1 MTRNILRTIS
11 CDFVDHVFILDR
23 GQMRIRY
30 FSFWII
36 LLFSAASCPAQEID
50 WTKARGEA
58 VQLLQ
63 ELIRIDTTNP
73 PGNER
78 LAALHLQKTL
88 EAEGIETRV
97 LDVTPGRANLYARIK
112 GDGRGRPLILL
123 SHTDVVMAEPERW
136 SVPPFSGEI
145 RDGFVYGRGASDMKG
160 TAAVHA
166 TLMRLLK
173 RLNIP
178 LKRDVI
184 LLAVADEEAGGAGAR
199 SIIENH
205 PDLIRNAEFLL
216 NEGDVAYVKDG
227 KLQQYGVDVMEKA
240 ALWLRISAKGP
251 AGHGSIPL
259 ANSSVNRLLRAI
271 DRLRAWQTPINVP
284 PAVAQG
290 YRILAARQSDPV
302 LRIAYA
308 NLEKSLRN
316 PALRKKL
323 LTDNTLNAE
332 VRNTFTIT
340 GLHGSDKV
348 NVIPGTAWAQIDAR
362 LLPGETPG
370 GFIAKLRRVLA
381 DPGLEIEM
389 LEGSV
394 PTSSSADTALMRAIR
409 TVAARRDRNV
419 PVIPTMLTSS
429 TDSSKFRSVGI
440 TAYGFEPFK
449 MDDGELDRAHGD
461 DERLS
466 VENVGFAL
474 QFLYEVLR
482 ELN

>member
-1 MTRNILRTIS
+1 
-11 CDFVDHVFILDR
+11 
-23 GQMRIRY
+23 MRIRH
-30 FSFWII
+30 F
-36 LLFSAASCPAQEID
+36 LLVIFLLLSAGQCQAQDID
-50 WTKARGEA
+50 WPKASAEA

-78 LAALHLQKTL
+78 AAALHIQKLLQ
-88 EAEGIETRV
+88 ADGIETRV
-97 LDVTPGRANLYARIK
+97 LDVSPGRANLYARIR
-112 GDGRGRPLILL
+112 GDGSRRPLILL

-136 SVPPFSGEI
+136 SVPPFGGEI
-145 RDGFVYGRGASDMKG
+145 LDGFVYGRGASDMKG
-160 TAAVHA
+160 TVAVHV

-178 LKRDVI
+178 LKRDLI

-205 PDLIRNAEFLL
+205 LDLIRDAEFLL
-216 NEGDVAYVKDG
+216 NEGDVAYVKNG

-240 ALWLRISAKGP
+240 ALWLRIIAKGP

-259 ANSSVNRLLRAI
+259 ANSSVNHLLKALGRLS
-271 DRLRAWQTPINVP
+271 AWETPINVP

-290 YRILAARQSDPV
+290 YRLRAVQQSDPV
-302 LRIAYA
+302 LKIAYL

-316 PALRKKL
+316 PRLRKRL
-323 LTDNTLNAE
+323 LADKTLNAE
-332 VRNTFTIT
+332 VRNTLTIT

-362 LLPGETPG
+362 LLPGETPT
-370 GFIAKLRRVLA
+370 GFIAKLRIVLA
-381 DPGLEIEM
+381 DPTLEIEI
-389 LEGSV
+389 LESSTPTGSNV
-394 PTSSSADTALMRAIR
+394 ETALMRAIR
-409 TVAARRDRNV
+409 AVAARRDPGI

-429 TDSSKFRSVGI
+429 TDSAKFRGVGI

-449 MDDGELDRAHGD
+449 MDDGELDRSHGD

-466 VENVGFAL
+466 VDNVGFGL
-474 QFLYEVLR
+474 QFLYEVLV

>member
-1 MTRNILRTIS
+1 
-11 CDFVDHVFILDR
+11 
-23 GQMRIRY
+23 
-30 FSFWII
+30 
-36 LLFSAASCPAQEID
+36 
-50 WTKARGEA
+50 
-58 VQLLQ
+58 
-63 ELIRIDTTNP
+63 
-73 PGNER
+73 
-78 LAALHLQKTL
+78 
-88 EAEGIETRV
+88 
-97 LDVTPGRANLYARIK
+97 
-112 GDGRGRPLILL
+112 
-123 SHTDVVMAEPERW
+123 
-136 SVPPFSGEI
+136 
-145 RDGFVYGRGASDMKG
+145 MKG
-160 TAAVHA
+160 TAAVHV

-199 SIIENH
+199 SIVENH
-205 PDLIRNAEFLL
+205 LDLIRGAEFLL
-216 NEGDVAYVKDG
+216 NEGDVAYIKNG

-259 ANSSVNRLLRAI
+259 ANSSVNRLLKAL
-271 DRLRAWQTPINVP
+271 DRLRAWETPISVP

-302 LRIAYA
+302 LKIAYL

-316 PALRKKL
+316 PELRKKL
-323 LTDNTLNAE
+323 LADRTLNAE
-332 VRNTFTIT
+332 VRNTLTIT

-348 NVIPGTAWAQIDAR
+348 NVIPGSAWAQIDAR
-362 LLPGETPG
+362 LLPGETPA
-370 GFIAKLRRVLA
+370 GFIKKLRGVLA
-381 DPGLEIEM
+381 DPGLEIEI
-389 LEGSV
+389 LEGST
-394 PTSSSADTALMRAIR
+394 PTSSSADTALMSAIR
-409 TVAARRDRNV
+409 TVAARRDPSV

-474 QFLYEVLR
+474 QFLYEVLL

>member
-1 MTRNILRTIS
+1 
-11 CDFVDHVFILDR
+11 
-23 GQMRIRY
+23 MRIHY
-30 FSFWII
+30 FF
-36 LLFSAASCPAQEID
+36 LLVVVLLLSAGPCQAQDID
-50 WTKARGEA
+50 WSKARAEA

-78 LAALHLQKTL
+78 AAALHIQKL
-88 EAEGIETRV
+88 LDADGIETRL
-97 LDVTPGRANLYARIK
+97 LDFAPGRANLYARIK

-145 RDGFVYGRGASDMKG
+145 HDGFVYGRGASDMKG
-160 TAAVHA
+160 TGAVHV

-173 RLNIP
+173 RLKIP

-184 LLAVADEEAGGAGAR
+184 LLAVADEEAGGGGAR
-199 SIIENH
+199 SLIENH
-205 PDLIRNAEFLL
+205 PDLIRGAEFLL

-240 ALWLRISAKGP
+240 ALWLRITAKGP

-259 ANSSVNRLLRAI
+259 ANSSVNRLLTAL

-290 YRILAARQSDPV
+290 YRILAARQSDPM
-302 LRIAYA
+302 LKIAYA
-308 NLEKSLRN
+308 NLEKSLKD
-316 PALRKKL
+316 PKLREKL

-332 VRNTFTIT
+332 VRNTLTIT
-340 GLHGSDKV
+340 GLHGSEKV
-348 NVIPGTAWAQIDAR
+348 NVIPGSAWAQVDAR
-362 LLPGETPG
+362 LLPGETPE
-370 GFIAKLRRVLA
+370 GFIAKLRVVLA
-381 DPGLEIEM
+381 DPSLEIEI
-389 LEGSV
+389 LEGST
-394 PTSSSADTALMRAIR
+394 PTGSNADTALMNAIR
-409 TVAARRDRNV
+409 TVAARRDPSV

-429 TDSSKFRSVGI
+429 TDSAKFRNVGI
-440 TAYGFEPFK
+440 TAYGFEPYK

-474 QFLYEVLR
+474 KFLYEVLM

>member
-1 MTRNILRTIS
+1 MENRKWKMRFLTTPPVLVVLVLLIS
-11 CDFVDHVFILDR
+11 AGH
-23 GQMRIRY
+23 
-30 FSFWII
+30 
-36 LLFSAASCPAQEID
+36 CPATDID
-50 WTKARGEA
+50 WSKARDEA

-78 LAALHLQKTL
+78 LVARHIQKLL
-88 EAEGIETRV
+88 EADGIETKV
-97 LDVTPGRANLYARIK
+97 LDIVPGRANLYARLR
-112 GDGRGRPLILL
+112 GDGSRRPLILL
-123 SHTDVVMAEPERW
+123 SHTDVVMAEPQRW

-145 RDGFVYGRGASDMKG
+145 RDGFIYGRGASDMKG
-160 TAAVHA
+160 TAAVHV

-173 RLNIP
+173 RLNVP

-205 PDLIRNAEFLL
+205 PDLIRGAEFLL
-216 NEGDVAYVKDG
+216 NEGDVAYVKNG

-240 ALWLRISAKGP
+240 ALWLRITAKGP

-259 ANSSVNRLLRAI
+259 ANSSVNRLLKAL
-271 DRLRAWQTPINVP
+271 DRLRAWETPINVP
-284 PAVAQG
+284 HAVAQG
-290 YRILAARQSDPV
+290 YRILAAHQTDPV
-302 LRIAYA
+302 LKVAYA
-308 NLEKSLRN
+308 NLEKSLKN
-316 PALRKKL
+316 PTLRRKL
-323 LTDNTLNAE
+323 LADNTLNAE

-362 LLPGETPG
+362 LLPGETPA
-370 GFIAKLRRVLA
+370 GFIAKLRGVLA
-381 DPGLEIEM
+381 DPELEIEM
-389 LEGSV
+389 LEGST
-394 PTSSSADTALMRAIR
+394 PTSSSADTALMSAIR
-409 TVAARRDRNV
+409 TVAARRDANV

-429 TDSSKFRSVGI
+429 TDSSKFRDIGI

-449 MDDGELDRAHGD
+449 MDDGELDRSHGD

-474 QFLYEVLR
+474 QFLYEVLV